1 MNYPKIWEG
10 KGKGICQIQK
20 FPDRFFKLENTD
32 LLKDIKKDLRRGLS
46 FSLSRLLVFL
56 LFYLRDQRV
65 KR

>member
-32 LLKDIKKDLRRGLS
+32 LLKDIKKDLRGGLFEIS
-46 FSLSRLLVFL
+46 
-56 LFYLRDQRV
+56 
-65 KR
+65 